1 MFQQAF
7 PELGSDRLLF
17 IIKLVGIYHDKIEN
31 KRENCRRIFFLY
43 RTGMSYESRKGEGG
57 GGEEEAFSKI
67 LNSPRT
73 RLRVKKSVNFP
84 PKKRIGRGNLFVIR
98 VIASQSHF
106 P

>member
-17 IIKLVGIYHDKIEN
+17 IIKLVGIYHDKTEN

-57 GGEEEAFSKI
+57 GGGGGGSFLQNFKFSKDT
-67 LNSPRT
+67 PT
-73 RLRVKKSVNFP
+73 R
-84 PKKRIGRGNLFVIR
+84 
-98 VIASQSHF
+98 
-106 P
+106 